1 MERAGGVKGSRWL
14 SLEQVASPQ
23 AAATAPETSAVFWSP
38 SWDSMAA
45 TVSQGAACE
54 LDPGPAPRPCCGPR
68 LPPSLPLPRTPRA
81 GGRWP
86 APVLCPSPS
95 ERGQDRRARGA
106 GQAGAERVPAGGTQH
121 GGHAPSELHAVN
133 RRVEASRLGQG
144 VAFRLELVSRVRAR
158 RTCLCRRLAGLM
170 GGGS

>member
-45 TVSQGAACE
+45 AVGQGAACE
-54 LDPGPAPRPCCGPR
+54 LDPGPAPRPCCSRGCHHPASAPDPPR
-68 LPPSLPLPRTPRA
+68 RRQMA
-81 GGRWP
+81 
-86 APVLCPSPS
+86 CPSAVPLAL
-95 ERGQDRRARGA
+95 GARPG
-106 GQAGAERVPAGGTQH
+106 PAGEGRGT
-121 GGHAPSELHAVN
+121 GRSRASPCRRDPAPSELHAVN

-144 VAFRLELVSRVRAR
+144 VAFWLELVSRVRAR
-158 RTCLCRRLAGLM
+158 RTCLCRRLASLM